1 MKALLRPPRVSRTTL
16 GNHEHT
22 FSGPM
27 MDPEPARFL
36 HVPQT
41 EQEVV
46 CLFGVLLHDLDEFEK
61 PLPRL
66 HRPIRRDENPDWVR
80 ALW

>member
-1 MKALLRPPRVSRTTL
+1 
-16 GNHEHT
+16 
-22 FSGPM
+22 

-61 PLPRL
+61 PLIIERVQAAF
-66 HRPIRRDENPDWVR
+66 PD
-80 ALW
+80 